1 MGHSEAVFYFI
12 SVFSIQL
19 TVNKCSINFADDYR
33 VDNDDE
39 ADDGDLRRKTV
50 SASNQNPHLRSD

>member
-1 MGHSEAVFYFI
+1 MFI
-12 SVFSIQL
+12 
-19 TVNKCSINFADDYR
+19 TWDRGEN
-33 VDNDDE
+33 VDTDDE